1 MAGITG
7 IEHFE
12 MREMGRVNAGESN
25 IALDLELM
33 GGDYNFV
40 LLVNCESGLE
50 KIRNGHTIPDPKQLM
65 EKTEIFTSDDLKGE
79 NRSIFP

>member
-12 MREMGRVNAGESN
+12 MREMGRVNTGESN

-40 LLVNCESGLE
+40 LLVNCESGLG
-50 KIRNGHTIPDPKQLM
+50 KSGMDIQFLIRSN
-65 EKTEIFTSDDLKGE
+65 
-79 NRSIFP
+79 

>member
-1 MAGITG
+1 
-7 IEHFE
+7 
-12 MREMGRVNAGESN
+12 MREMGRVNTGESN

-50 KIRNGHTIPDPKQLM
+50 KSGMDIQFLIRSN
-65 EKTEIFTSDDLKGE
+65 
-79 NRSIFP
+79 